1 MFVCVATGSRL
12 PERVCSRVLRDSL
25 RGLRHLHHH
34 GIWHRDLKPDNI
46 ALNISGQVKVVDFG
60 AMKVLQDDGDDF
72 TRSFEATR
80 NVGTLCVA

>member
-1 MFVCVATGSRL
+1 MKIRMQI
-12 PERVCSRVLRDSL
+12 
-25 RGLRHLHHH
+25 HL
-34 GIWHRDLKPDNI
+34 PDNI

-60 AMKVLQDDGDDF
+60 AMKVLQYDGDDF